1 MEVHHF
7 CKTHLADVGRLT
19 KQALSKARYK
29 IQAEAFT
36 ALNHTAM
43 EAFYT
48 LGAYR
53 QVHGFLPVAI
63 DGSILE
69 IPNTPTLREAF
80 GTMSDLAR
88 ARISHAFDVA
98 NGLCFSA
105 IGAPCTTSERELARL
120 NIAEVRQIL
129 GTHCRILWLED
140 RGYPAFPFWMEWDN
154 AGEYYL
160 MRVPSTFYPEEF
172 GAVERDAWVTIT
184 VTPERAREFAARGHR
199 IAPACDQA
207 PLVQWRDGNPRH
219 QCIGAR
225 IAVRSGWGGV
235 FQPLGCRGPF

>member
-1 MEVHHF
+1 MILNRVDRTTAVEVHHF

-19 KQALSKARYK
+19 KQAFSKARDK
-29 IQAEAFT
+29 IQAAAFT
-36 ALNHTAM
+36 ALNHPAM

-69 IPNTPTLREAF
+69 IPNTPTLRETF

-98 NGLCFSA
+98 NGLCLSA

-120 NIAEVRQIL
+120 NIAEVRKIL

-140 RGYPAFPFWMEWDN
+140 RGYPAFPFWMELDN

-184 VTPERAREFAARGHR
+184 VTPEAGPGVCRPGTPGARGHR

-207 PLVQWRDGNPRH
+207 PLVQWRD
-219 QCIGAR
+219 
-225 IAVRSGWGGV
+225 
-235 FQPLGCRGPF
+235 